1 MIADIVSQ
9 LGAWNWIVLGIVLL
23 LLELLTPGIFFIWL
37 GIAALIVGALALF
50 PGTVLAF
57 GWQAQIILFL
67 VLSVVSVLIG
77 RRYFSAQSE
86 ESDQPLLNR
95 RGEQLIGQ
103 TATLKEPI
111 VDGHGRIHLGD
122 TLWRI
127 KGPDMKAGTR
137 VRVTG
142 FEEGTLVVKAE

>member
-23 LLELLTPGIFFIWL
+23 LLELLTPGIFFVWL

-50 PGTVLAF
+50 PGTVLGF

-77 RRYFSAQSE
+77 RRYFSSESE

-111 VDGHGRIHLGD
+111 VDGHGRIRLGD
-122 TLWRI
+122 TLWRV
-127 KGPDMKAGTR
+127 KGPDMKTGTR

-142 FEEGTLVVKAE
+142 FEEGTLVVEAE